1 MINLILGSSSCEL
14 FSLIKNNNILINK
27 FKGANI
33 LGLIKPDNFLCLKIN
48 LIIEEYGSKLKK
60 IIFAFGEV
68 DIHFSYFYNLIIK
81 DIDLLT
87 DKSLNFDII
96 SKKYIEFI
104 DSLKYYSNCP
114 KVIIGPFPNTL
125 LNEVEIYNRLI
136 LYGIIDKEKF
146 PSFNCLNQSIV
157 FNFNQ
162 KNQVKV
168 FEVFNKYLSKYCQ
181 QYNLKFIDLSPICF
195 NKNGI
200 IKKNLIH
207 KYNKLNIHLNWE
219 PLIKPLSLACG
230 LKNLKFKNS
239 LKQTQKNFYLDRT
252 NRNINRDSKKNKK

>member
-33 LGLIKPDNFLCLKIN
+33 LGLIKPDNNNREKIN
-48 LIIEEYGSKLKK
+48 LIVKKYGSKLKK
-60 IIFAFGEV
+60 IIFIFGEV
-68 DIHFSYFYNLIIK
+68 DIHFSYFYNLVYR

-96 SKKYIEFI
+96 SKKYIEFV

-136 LYGIIDKEKF
+136 LYGILDKEEF
-146 PSFNCLNQSIV
+146 PSFNCLDQSIV
-157 FNFNQ
+157 LNFNQ
-162 KNQVKV
+162 KKQVKV
-168 FEVFNKYLSKYCQ
+168 FETFNKYLSKYCQ
-181 QYNLKFIDLSPICF
+181 QYNYKFIDLSLICL
-195 NKNGI
+195 NKKGI

-207 KYNKLNIHLNWE
+207 KHNKLNIHLNWE

-230 LKNLKFKNS
+230 LKNLKLKNS
-239 LKQTQKNFYLDRT
+239 LKQTQKKFYLERT
-252 NRNINRDSKKNKK
+252 NRNINRNSRKNKK